1 MNEHTTVPAT
11 FVRLDADQYRQL
23 ERQLPPPSV
32 TNSTSDLMAG
42 YQLGVQAVLKALR
55 EGYTVG

>member
-1 MNEHTTVPAT
+1 MNEQTTAQA
-11 FVRLDADQYRQL
+11 FIRLDPDQYRAL

-32 TNSTSDLMAG
+32 TNSTSELMAG

>member
-1 MNEHTTVPAT
+1 MNEQTT
-11 FVRLDADQYRQL
+11 VRLDTTQYRQL

-42 YQLGVQAVLKALR
+42 YQLGVQAVLKLLR
-55 EGYTVG
+55 EGYSIG

>member
-1 MNEHTTVPAT
+1 MTPPAPQD
-11 FVRLDADQYRQL
+11 FIRLAPDQYRAL

-32 TNSTSDLMAG
+32 TNATSDLMAG

-55 EGYTVG
+55 EGDTVG

>member
-1 MNEHTTVPAT
+1 MIVETY
-11 FVRLDADQYRQL
+11 VRLDPTQYLAL
-23 ERQLPPPSV
+23 ERQMPPPAV
-32 TNSTSDLMAG
+32 TNATTELMAG

>member
-1 MNEHTTVPAT
+1 MNEQTL
-11 FVRLDADQYRQL
+11 VRLDPTQYQQL
-23 ERQLPPPSV
+23 ERHLPPPSV

-42 YQLGVQAVLKALR
+42 YQLGVQAVLKLLR